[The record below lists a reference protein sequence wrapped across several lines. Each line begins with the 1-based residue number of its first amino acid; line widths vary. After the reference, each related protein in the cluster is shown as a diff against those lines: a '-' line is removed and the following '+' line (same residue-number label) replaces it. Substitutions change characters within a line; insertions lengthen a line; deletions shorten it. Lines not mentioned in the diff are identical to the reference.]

1 MKHRELATLRKVIVS
16 MLSERDAVK
25 DFKAD
30 KRVVITAG
38 PPGAGKSTISKLILG
53 GLGFVDRDVDDM
65 LVSLLKK
72 EKLDLDMEK
81 HSSEDKKKTDEL
93 RNKTFSWIEKSQESD
108 IKKGRGFIINT
119 TGANYAWTVDLA
131 KKLEEAGYQVKM
143 LLVYCSLETA
153 LKRNRSRSRSVP
165 EEVVKQK
172 HSQVENNI
180 EKYRAKFGGDF
191 HYYNS
196 DEGKPAP
203 TDPMIVK
210 ISKDI
215 HNWRPS
221 RQS

>member
-1 MKHRELATLRKVIVS
+1 MKQRELATLRKVIVS

-53 GLGFVDRDVDDM
+53 GLGFVNRDVDDM
-65 LVSLLKK
+65 LVSLLKR
-72 EKLDLDMEK
+72 EKLDLDMDK
-81 HSSEDKKKTDEL
+81 HTSEDKKKTDEL
-93 RNKTFSWIEKSQESD
+93 RNKTFSWIEKSQERD
-108 IKKGRGFIINT
+108 VKMGRGFVVNT
-119 TGANYAWTVDLA
+119 TGANFEWTVDLA
-131 KKLEEAGYQVKM
+131 KKFEEAGYEVKM

-153 LKRNRSRSRSVP
+153 LKRNRNRSRSVP

-172 HSQVENNI
+172 HSQVANNV
-180 EKYRAKFGGDF
+180 EKYRAKFRGNF

-203 TDPMIVK
+203 TDPDIVG

-221 RQS
+221 RLN